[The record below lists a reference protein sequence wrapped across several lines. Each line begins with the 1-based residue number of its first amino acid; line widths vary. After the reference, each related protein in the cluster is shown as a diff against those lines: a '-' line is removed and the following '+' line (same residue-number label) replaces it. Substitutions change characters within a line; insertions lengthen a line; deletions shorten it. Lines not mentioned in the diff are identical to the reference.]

1 MGRAPA
7 TVAAVSASPRLKAA
21 RSPIH
26 GRGLFAV
33 DAVPRR
39 MKLGE
44 LGGVLRRLPEA
55 RAAMRGRRR
64 IHLVELDRRWGLDCT
79 RGNLFRHLNHCCA
92 ANCYLRVVARRVE
105 IYSRGA
111 IPAGAE
117 LTVDYRAT
125 PHPGGMAC
133 RCGAPRCRGRL

>member
-1 MGRAPA
+1 MADR
-7 TVAAVSASPRLKAA
+7 
-21 RSPIH
+21 H
-26 GRGLFAV
+26 
-33 DAVPRR
+33 
-39 MKLGE
+39 
-44 LGGVLRRLPEA
+44 
-55 RAAMRGRRR
+55 GRRR
-64 IHLVELDRRWGLDCT
+64 HQGDTFRQADLARRHELVELDRRWGLDCT
-79 RGNLFRHLNHCCA
+79 RGNCFRHLNHCCA